1 MNEKTPSGKNGQR
14 GSSTPGSFDS
24 RGRVSSH
31 FSSCSFLCRRRLR
44 ISSFFFI
51 EEEEVNDDALGRG
64 DIFFP
69 ESGV

>member
-1 MNEKTPSGKNGQR
+1 MKRRRRERTDKG

-24 RGRVSSH
+24 RGRVSSL